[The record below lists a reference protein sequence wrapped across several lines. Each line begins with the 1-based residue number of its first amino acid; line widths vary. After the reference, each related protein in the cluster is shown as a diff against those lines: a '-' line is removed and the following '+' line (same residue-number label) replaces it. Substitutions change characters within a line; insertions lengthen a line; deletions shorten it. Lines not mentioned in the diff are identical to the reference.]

1 MGRHNRR
8 RKNNIEDQTHDMN
21 MSQSTDMKGTT
32 KDKIDMVLGTVNNNK
47 LLIGSIAGACGAAIF
62 LLTTESGKRFTSEVQ
77 QRASSLY
84 GSVSEQVGSG
94 VGRLREM
101 AQNMCSDGKR
111 TSADIRRVS

>member
-1 MGRHNRR
+1 
-8 RKNNIEDQTHDMN
+8 
-21 MSQSTDMKGTT
+21 MSQSTDIKGTA

-62 LLTTESGKRFTSEVQ
+62 LLTTESGKRLTSEVQ

-84 GSVSEQVGSG
+84 GSVSNQVGTG

-101 AQNMCSDGKR
+101 AQNMCSDGTKR
-111 TSADIRRVS
+111 TSADMRRVS